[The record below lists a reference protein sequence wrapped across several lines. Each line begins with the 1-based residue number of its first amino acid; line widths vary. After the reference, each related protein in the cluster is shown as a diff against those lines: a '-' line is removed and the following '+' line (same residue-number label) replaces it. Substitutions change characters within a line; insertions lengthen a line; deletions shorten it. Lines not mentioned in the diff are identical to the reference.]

1 MGNYATTRMESMET
15 KIRETA
21 DNPVRQHVLE
31 TAKGF
36 KSSWIELGRAL
47 YSVYKDK
54 LYKEW
59 GFAKFETYTSKEI
72 GIRNQTAMKLL
83 RSYFFLEKEE
93 PGLLK
98 DENEGSTDPSKIPSY
113 ESVNV
118 LRLAKNN
125 KSLDNDDYENLK
137 KGVFSEGKDALEVRK
152 DLTSIIRERKELDP
166 EEAREEK
173 RTAVIRRFLSTLKS
187 LKMELETTKMLPA
200 SLTKDVSEL
209 IKRVEEEM
217 D

>member
-1 MGNYATTRMESMET
+1 MNAYATKRLEAMEY

-21 DNPVRQHVLE
+21 DNPVRRHVLE
-31 TAKGF
+31 TARDF

-47 YSVYKDK
+47 YSVHKDK
-54 LYKEW
+54 LYREW
-59 GFAKFETYTSKEI
+59 GFATFEAYTSKEI

-93 PGLLK
+93 PNFLK
-98 DENEGSTDPSKIPSY
+98 TENADAGEPAKIPSY

-125 KSLDNDDYENLK
+125 KNLDNNDYENLK
-137 KGVFSEGKDALEVRK
+137 RSVFEDGKDVFEVKK
-152 DLTSIIRERKELDP
+152 DLTNLIRERKELEP

-173 RTAVIRRFLSTLKS
+173 RAIVIRRCLSALKS
-187 LKMELETTKMLPA
+187 LKTELESSKMLPA
-200 SLTKDVSEL
+200 SLTRDIAAL